1 MVSGIFFPSRRAVAA
16 GITASLFPFWPASGQ
31 QPPAAGPAARGPRT
45 LRAVPVRR
53 RLSADASSEA
63 ELWTFGEDT
72 VPVIRVRH
80 GEEVAARLVNDTA
93 APLTLH
99 WHGVR
104 NLNAMDGV
112 GGLTQAPVPPGGQF
126 EYRFTPPDPGTSLVR
141 PLVLGRSGEPAGRGL
156 AALLVVEEREPPP
169 VDGEYGLLVRDW
181 GLEPDGAL
189 SPFGDTREAAL
200 AGRLGNRLAVAGGD
214 APSRIEAAPGSRL
227 RLRLANACNARIMRI
242 RFDNLRVLVGAV
254 DGQPTETF
262 EPLRASLP
270 FPPGTRYDVFV
281 ELPREPG
288 AEGAVTALIG
298 PGVPLVALKT
308 SAAAAPPAER
318 KPIAA
323 PPANSLL
330 PPEIRLQNALRASLT
345 IAGGAT
351 RAPSGDAVF
360 TGDPKAVWTLNGAAG
375 SVASRPLFTAKRG
388 QPVVL
393 AVTNRTGFPQPLH
406 IHGHVVRQLHPL
418 DDGWEPYWLDTIQ
431 VPEGKTVQVA
441 LLADNPGRWLIGS
454 TVLERLDT
462 GLWTWFE
469 VA

>member
-1 MVSGIFFPSRRAVAA
+1 MVFGTPTLTRRALAA
-16 GITASLFPFWPASGQ
+16 GIAATLVPLGSAMSQPA
-31 QPPAAGPAARGPRT
+31 PAFGTPGPGPRT
-45 LRAVPVRR
+45 LRAAPARR
-53 RLSADASSEA
+53 KLTPDATAEA
-63 ELWTFGEDT
+63 ELWTFAEEAL
-72 VPVIRVRH
+72 PVIRARH
-80 GEEVAARLVNDTA
+80 GEPVAVRLVNDTP
-93 APLTLH
+93 APLSLH

-104 NLNAMDGV
+104 NANAMDGV
-112 GGLTQAPVPPGGQF
+112 GGLTQSPVQPGSHF
-126 EYRFTPPDPGTSLVR
+126 EYRFTPPDPGTSLIR
-141 PLVLGRSGEPAGRGL
+141 PFVLGRSGEPAGRGL

-169 VDGEYGLLVRDW
+169 VDGDYALLVRDW
-181 GLEPDGAL
+181 RLEPDGAL
-189 SPFGDTREAAL
+189 SPFGEAREAAL
-200 AGRLGNRLAVAGGD
+200 AGRLGNRLAVGGAD

-227 RLRLANACNARIMRI
+227 RLRLANGCNARIMRV
-242 RFDNLRVLVGAV
+242 RFDNLKVLVAAV

-308 SAAAAPPAER
+308 FAAPAAPGEA

-323 PPANSLL
+323 PTANPLL
-330 PPEIRLQNALRASLT
+330 PPEIRLQNAQRATFT

-351 RAPSGDAVF
+351 RSPSGEAVF
-360 TGDPKAVWTLNGAAG
+360 GGDPKAVWTVNGAAG
-375 SVASRPLFTAKRG
+375 SASSRPLFTAKRG
-388 QPVVL
+388 QPVVI

-418 DDGWEPYWLDTIQ
+418 DDGWEPYWLDTFQ
-431 VPEGKTVQVA
+431 VPEGKTVQIA
-441 LLADNPGRWLIGS
+441 LMADNPGRWLLGS
-454 TVLERLDT
+454 TVLERLDS

-469 VA
+469 VT